1 MILGRCTNLDSRKKF
16 VTDSNIF
23 YGGIPFQTTSD
34 YVYYITPD
42 IQKEINHIKRRIDGL
57 NLLITTGKVIIIEPD
72 INIHSMV
79 RQKCVDLGLLELSKA
94 DHSVIA
100 LSLHLHLPIL
110 SADYALAN
118 AARYL
123 SINVLTP
130 GKKNFVTKK
139 TIKYCS
145 ICKTFFDLK
154 SSFCNRCGNSLVL
167 KKERIR

>member
-1 MILGRCTNLDSRKKF
+1 M
-16 VTDSNIF
+16 TDSNIF
-23 YGGIPFQTTSD
+23 YGGIPFQTSSD

-42 IQKEINHIKRRIDGL
+42 IREEIHHIKRRIDGL
-57 NLLITTGKVIIIEPD
+57 NLLITAGKVIIQEPD

-79 RQKCVDLGLLELSKA
+79 RQKCVDLGEMELSKA
-94 DHSVIA
+94 DRSVIA
-100 LSLHLHLPIL
+100 LSLQLHLPIL

-118 AARYL
+118 AAKFFSL
-123 SINVLTP
+123 NILTP

-154 SSFCNRCGNSLVL
+154 SSFCNKCGNSLVIR
-167 KKERIR
+167 KKKVH

>member
-1 MILGRCTNLDSRKKF
+1 MDSRKKF
-16 VTDSNIF
+16 VIDSNIF
-23 YGGIPFQTTSD
+23 YGGIPFQTSSD

-42 IQKEINHIKRRIDGL
+42 IQEEIHHIKRRIDGL
-57 NLLITTGKVIIIEPD
+57 NLLITAGKVIIQEPD

-79 RQKCVDLGLLELSKA
+79 RQKCVDLGQMELSKA
-94 DHSVIA
+94 DRSVIA
-100 LSLHLHLPIL
+100 LSLQLHLPIL

-118 AARYL
+118 AAKFF
-123 SINVLTP
+123 SINILTP

-154 SSFCNRCGNSLVL
+154 SSFCNKCGNSLVIR
-167 KKERIR
+167 KEKIH

>member
-1 MILGRCTNLDSRKKF
+1 MDSRKKF

-34 YVYYITPD
+34 HVYYITPE
-42 IQKEINHIKRRIDGL
+42 IEEEINHIKRQIDGL
-57 NLLITTGKVIIIEPD
+57 NLLITAGRVIIQEPD
-72 INIHSMV
+72 IKVHSLV
-79 RQKCVDLGLLELSKA
+79 RQKCVDLGQMELSKA
-94 DHSVIA
+94 DRSVIA
-100 LSLHLHLPIL
+100 LSLQLHLPIL

-118 AARYL
+118 AAKYF
-123 SINVLTP
+123 SINMVIL

-154 SSFCNRCGNSLVL
+154 SSFCNKCGNSLVL
-167 KKERIR
+167 KKERIN